1 MRTSLDSLVVAG
13 FAALATLAAGIAPAS
28 AEPASRA
35 YPYCAFRAGATS
47 CYYLTR
53 AECGRSCI
61 SNPSYVGDV
70 RARGMRAGTSFAED
84 DARASRG
91 ASRRG
96 AAPTAV
102 PAVPAAH
109 ARADTGF
116 DGWPT
121 DYLVNRFGDRQAQG
135 RF

>member
-1 MRTSLDSLVVAG
+1 MRNSLDSLVVAG

-61 SNPSYVGDV
+61 SNPSYVGDA
-70 RARGMRAGTSFAED
+70 RARGIRTGTSLAED
-84 DARASRG
+84 NARASRE

-96 AAPTAV
+96 AAPTVAPV
-102 PAVPAAH
+102 LAAH
-109 ARADTGF
+109 ARADSGF

>member
-1 MRTSLDSLVVAG
+1 MRNSLDSLVVAG
-13 FAALATLAAGIAPAS
+13 LAAMAALVAGLAPAS

-61 SNPSYVGDV
+61 SNPAYVGDQ
-70 RARGMRAGTSFAED
+70 RARGMRAGPSLAQD

-91 ASRRG
+91 PSRRG
-96 AAPTAV
+96 AFLNAV
-102 PAVPAAH
+102 SPVAA
-109 ARADTGF
+109 ARAGADNGF

-121 DYLVNRFGDRQAQG
+121 DYLMNRFGDRQAQG